1 MSVLAF
7 PYFFKELIM
16 NSLRIE
22 KKNIY
27 TIEVNDNGETIE
39 FDLGDIELP
48 FKLQRAYD
56 GIKNAQTQLK
66 GKIAIIEKQQ
76 DRKDNKHLLSKNEEE
91 LLKAWKKAFIDMRK
105 AMDEFLGEGGCQK
118 IFGDSNYLEMFDDLF
133 DELSKPQEDGLS
145 HLDKMQISRDG
156 LIDRIK
162 SKYAVKSN
170 NTI

>member
-1 MSVLAF
+1 MAF

-16 NSLRIE
+16 NKLRVE
-22 KKNIY
+22 KKNTY

-39 FDLGDIELP
+39 FDLADIELP

-56 GIKNAQTQLK
+56 GIKKAQTQLK

-76 DRKDNKHLLSKNEEE
+76 DRKDNKHLMSKNEEE
-91 LLKAWKKAFIDMRK
+91 MLKAWKQTFIDMRK
-105 AMDEFLGEGGCQK
+105 AMDEFLGDGGCQK

-156 LIDRIK
+156 MLERIK
-162 SKYAVKSN
+162 NKYTVKTN
-170 NTI
+170 NSI

>member
-1 MSVLAF
+1 MAF

-16 NSLRIE
+16 MNKLRIE

-27 TIEVNDNGETIE
+27 TIEVNDNGDTIE
-39 FDLGDIELP
+39 FDIGDIELP
-48 FKLQRAYD
+48 FKLQRAFD
-56 GIKNAQTQLK
+56 GVKNAKTQLR

-76 DRKDNKHLLSKNEEE
+76 DRKDKKHLMSKNEEAM
-91 LLKAWKKAFIDMRK
+91 LKAWKETFIAMRK

-145 HLDKMQISRDG
+145 HLDKMQITKDG
-156 LIDRIK
+156 MLERIK
-162 SKYAVKSN
+162 SKYAPKTN
-170 NTI
+170 DAI

>member
-1 MSVLAF
+1 
-7 PYFFKELIM
+7 M
-16 NSLRIE
+16 NKLRVE
-22 KKNIY
+22 KRDIY
-27 TIEVNDNGETIE
+27 TIEVNDNGDTIE

-56 GIKNAQTQLK
+56 GIKAAQTQLK

-76 DRKDNKHLLSKNEEE
+76 DRNDGKHLWSKNTEEM
-91 LLKAWKKAFIDMRK
+91 LKAWKKTFIDMRK

-156 LIDRIK
+156 MIARIK
-162 SKYAVKSN
+162 GKYTAKTN
-170 NTI
+170 NSI

>member
-1 MSVLAF
+1 
-7 PYFFKELIM
+7 M
-16 NSLRIE
+16 NKLRVE

-27 TIEVNDNGETIE
+27 TIEVNDNGDTIE
-39 FDLGDIELP
+39 FYLGDIELP

-56 GIKNAQTQLK
+56 GIKAAQTQLR

-76 DRKDNKHLLSKNEEE
+76 DRKDKKHFWSKNEEDT
-91 LLKAWKKAFIDMRK
+91 LKAWKKAFIDMRK

-145 HLDKMQISRDG
+145 HLDRMQISRDG
-156 LIDRIK
+156 MIERIK
-162 SKYAVKSN
+162 SKYTVKSN
-170 NTI
+170 NSI